1 MRTRSQ
7 LPLVASRLLVCVG
20 VSCTSYYQSGPA
32 LCTQRSNS
40 SLTSC
45 GLTAPPRAGVG
56 VVCAKC
62 AVLRPSGHGAPSA
75 IPVATTLPSCG
86 RDSADGHVSAGRVS
100 AGQSL
105 RSRRSSGR
113 RTRLLLPTATKATR
127 RMRKTA
133 QQIDLVHRR
142 RQARHREED
151 GAGRCRAHAGAG
163 SSCRGGSSDIPRS
176 GRPSVHRGGP
186 LEPRCIR
193 GTTAD
198 QKQPLHQG

>member
-105 RSRRSSGR
+105 RSR
-113 RTRLLLPTATKATR
+113 LLPTRSAA
-127 RMRKTA
+127 RMKSSA
-133 QQIDLVHRR
+133 DQIDFHHWR

-151 GAGRCRAHAGAG
+151 GADRCRARGGAW
-163 SSCRGGSSDIPRS
+163 SSGREGSSDIPRN
-176 GRPSVHRGGP
+176 GRPSEHRGGP
-186 LEPRCIR
+186 LASRCNL
-193 GTTAD
+193 GTTAGRRRLRH
-198 QKQPLHQG
+198 PG